1 MVDHKC
7 ASCHTHSAAQMCN
20 NTSCISGVVS
30 PSPAPVLPYLDPS
43 IHLCLQI
50 IITMCE
56 PSVVGQTSNERYLPN
71 GFGETLPSAERLS
84 EKSVMRLSQQML
96 LEGGRGGGR
105 GGGRRSS
112 LHSSS
117 RLPALTFPIHA
128 HLLGLVLSSIL
139 LVLSCPLSFPP
150 LA

>member
-96 LEGGRGGGR
+96 LEGGRGGG
-105 GGGRRSS
+105 GGGGPACTHHPVSLRSHS
-112 LHSSS
+112 PFTHICSVWSSPPSSS
-117 RLPALTFPIHA
+117 FYPALYPFLP
-128 HLLGLVLSSIL
+128 S
-139 LVLSCPLSFPP
+139 PN
-150 LA
+150 